1 MIMGEKTFVDLDILA
16 DMGTNYLVSVS
27 KAELRSLVS
36 FDDSLSI
43 RHWDGEKPLVLESY
57 GEMAVRT
64 TDDET
69 SENNLTN
76 LPNVDLDDVHLWL
89 MGEED

>member
-16 DMGTNYLVSVS
+16 DMDDSYLVSIS

-36 FDDSLSI
+36 FSDSLSI

-57 GEMAVRT
+57 GETAVRT
-64 TDDET
+64 EDDA
-69 SENNLTN
+69 SSDNNLAN
-76 LPNVDLDDVHLWL
+76 LPKCRASRVHLWL
-89 MGEED
+89 ASED

>member
-1 MIMGEKTFVDLDILA
+1 MGEKTFIDLDILA
-16 DMGTNYLVSVS
+16 DMGTSYLVSIS

-36 FDDSLSI
+36 FNDSLSI

-57 GEMAVRT
+57 GETAIRT
-64 TDDET
+64 VDDES

-76 LPNVDLDDVHLWL
+76 LPDAYIDDLYLWL
-89 MGEED
+89 AGEEE